1 MNNGRHAIIRITRY
15 LDKIHKLTLK
25 KEVSMGYLEEMAK
38 YNKTEKQKG
47 FTPDFLEP
55 SQIDNYEFWDE
66 IEIGKESE
74 IPTKFEVKAEDL
86 KAYAEGVPDDNPI
99 FYDEEYARKCGHD
112 GIVAHPLFTTQVR
125 FFLLRGGHG
134 SWLRTPGARNP
145 GQIIE
150 YYDPIRVGDILTL
163 KLTSYDKWVKRGKYY
178 MRALSE
184 LFDQYGNL
192 KVRYYGTLILPRTRA
207 DVLRFLKGEHALE
220 A

>member
-1 MNNGRHAIIRITRY
+1 
-15 LDKIHKLTLK
+15 
-25 KEVSMGYLEEMAK
+25 MGYLEEMAK
-38 YNKTEKQKG
+38 YYKTEKQKS

-74 IPTKFEVKAEDL
+74 LPARFEVKAEDL

-163 KLTSYDKWVKRGKYY
+163 KLTSYDKWVKRGKCY

-184 LFDQYGNL
+184 LYDQHGNL
-192 KVRYYGTLILPRTRA
+192 KVRYYGTLILPRTKA

>member
-1 MNNGRHAIIRITRY
+1 MNMDY
-15 LDKIHKLTLK
+15 
-25 KEVSMGYLEEMAK
+25 MEEMAK
-38 YNKTEKQKG
+38 YYTTKKQKE
-47 FTPDFLEP
+47 FTSDFLDS
-55 SQIDNYEFWDE
+55 SQIDHYEFWDE
-66 IEIGKESE
+66 IQIGEESE

-86 KAYAEGVPDDNPI
+86 KAFAAGVPDDNPI
-99 FYDEEYARKCGHD
+99 FYDEEYAKQCGHE
-112 GIVAHPLFTTQVR
+112 GIVAHPLFVTQIR
-125 FFLLRGGHG
+125 FYLLQGGHG

-178 MRALSE
+178 MRALSRIY
-184 LFDQYGNL
+184 DQYGNL
-192 KVRYYGTLILPRTRA
+192 KMRYYGTLILPRTKA

>member
-1 MNNGRHAIIRITRY
+1 M
-15 LDKIHKLTLK
+15 LLFSE
-25 KEVSMGYLEEMAK
+25 EVSMGYIEEMAK
-38 YNKTEKQKG
+38 YYKTEKQKD

-74 IPTKFEVKAEDL
+74 IPIKFEVKAEDL
-86 KAYAEGVPDDNPI
+86 KAYAAGVPDDNPI

-112 GIVAHPLFTTQVR
+112 GIVAHPLFITQIR
-125 FFLLRGGHG
+125 FFLLQGGHG

-150 YYDPIRVGDILTL
+150 YYDPIRVGDVLTL
-163 KLTSYDKWVKRGKYY
+163 KLTSYDKWIKRGKYY

-184 LFDQYGNL
+184 LYDQYGNL
-192 KVRYYGTLILPRTRA
+192 KIRYYGTLILPRTKA
-207 DVLRFLKGEHALE
+207 DVLRFLQGEHSLE